1 VIDFIQ
7 SIIAFILALGIL
19 ITFHEFG
26 HYWVARKCNVKI
38 LKFSVGF
45 GKSFWRF
52 DFNQPFW
59 HLGFTHSP
67 WKLNSYN
74 KLFKQREFSAE
85 ETEFVLSALPIGGY
99 VKMLDEREGNVLKD
113 EAQFAFNSKPLHQRL
128 AIVLAGPIFNFIF
141 AIFAYWLIYMI
152 GVTGLKP
159 VIDEVEPGSIAMQSG
174 LESGHQILEID
185 GTKTSTWTS
194 VIDRTV
200 PNIVDAK
207 DVIVKV
213 INESQSLK
221 YIELDLSL
229 ISIDDMASG
238 RLLGQLGIKPRV
250 PEYPAKLG
258 ELIAGGAAER
268 AGLQSGDLVV
278 GVDNNPIVGWVD
290 WVEYVRSRP
299 QVAMNVTIERDGN
312 TRTIAVTPDAYT
324 RESGEVIGRIGA
336 AFDNNFEPDASFYTL
351 ENYTLLPAFK
361 KAVVRTYEMSLMTLR
376 ILGKMIVGEAS
387 VKNLSGPITIAKYAG
402 DTAELGI
409 VAFFGFLAIVSVS
422 LGVLNLLPVPL
433 LDGGHAFYYL
443 IEGIKGSP
451 VSESFQVMGQ
461 QLGLVLLLGLMGIAL
476 YNDILRTIG

>member
-45 GKSFWRF
+45 GKPFWRF
-52 DFNQPFW
+52 DFKQPFW

-74 KLFKQREFSAE
+74 KLFKQREFVAD
-85 ETEFVLSALPIGGY
+85 ETEFVLAALPIGGY
-99 VKMLDEREGNVLKD
+99 VKMLDEREGQVSND
-113 EAQFAFNSKPLHQRL
+113 EAQFAFNSKPLSQRL

-141 AIFAYWLIYMI
+141 AIAAYWLIYMI

-174 LESGHQILEID
+174 FEAGHQILEVD
-185 GTKTSTWTS
+185 GVKTGTWIS

-207 DVIVKV
+207 AVTVKV
-213 INESQSLK
+213 LNETNAEED
-221 YIELDLSL
+221 IELDLSL

-238 RLLGQLGIKPRV
+238 RLLGQLGIKPKV
-250 PEYPAKLG
+250 PVYPAKLG
-258 ELIAGGAAER
+258 ELLAGGAAEK
-268 AGLQSGDLVV
+268 AGLQSGDLVI
-278 GVDNNPIVGWVD
+278 GVDDVPIVGWVD
-290 WVEYVRSRP
+290 WVEYVRARP
-299 QVAMNVTIERDGN
+299 QEAMNVKIERDGSS
-312 TRTIAVTPDAYT
+312 RMISVTPEAYT

-336 AFDNNFEPDASFYTL
+336 AFDNNFEPDASFYAL
-351 ENYTLLPAFK
+351 ENYTLLPALN
-361 KAVVRTYEMSLMTLR
+361 KAVARTYEMSLMTLR
-376 ILGKMIVGEAS
+376 ILGKMIVGQAS

-422 LGVLNLLPVPL
+422 LGVLNLLPIPL

-443 IEGIKGSP
+443 IEVIKGSP

-461 QLGLVLLLGLMGIAL
+461 QLGLVLLLGLMGLAL